1 MGTHTIYEKTPLG
14 TQEVAQRK
22 VKMAPRLRM
31 MLILVDGETPEGT
44 LLEEARKIGAPEDCL
59 AQLTALGMIKAAAG
73 EAASATSSV
82 RPRVSPA
89 QRFTAAKEFMT
100 ATASSTM
107 GLRAFLFILKL
118 EKASTVEDLRAL
130 APDFVEG
137 LRKAAGEE
145 EARILG
151 GRLERLLA

>member
-1 MGTHTIYEKTPLG
+1 MGIHTVYEKTEAG

-31 MLILVDGETPEGT
+31 MLILVDGETAEGT
-44 LLEEARKIGAPEDCL
+44 LLDEARKIGAPEDCL
-59 AQLTALGMIKAAAG
+59 SQLAAMGFVRPVAGDAATATAG
-73 EAASATSSV
+73 V
-82 RPRVSPA
+82 RPRVTPA

-100 ATASSTM
+100 ATASSTL

-130 APDFVEG
+130 APDFVAG
-137 LRKAAGEE
+137 LRKAAGDE
-145 EARILG
+145 EARVLG
-151 GRLERLLA
+151 ARLERLLS